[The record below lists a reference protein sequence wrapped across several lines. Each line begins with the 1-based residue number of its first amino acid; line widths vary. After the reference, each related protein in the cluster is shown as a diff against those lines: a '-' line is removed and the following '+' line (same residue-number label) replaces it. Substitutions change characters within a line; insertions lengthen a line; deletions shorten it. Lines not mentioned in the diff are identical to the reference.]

1 MTTKRAPAKKLNSN
15 ELYWRC
21 KELLDL
27 LGDALFSGEMH
38 AADIAYMHSA
48 LARTGDVIHAV
59 AALAT
64 CRRAVRLRAL
74 IAEAE
79 RMRIVEQ
86 VNELKSKL
94 EKNK

>member
-1 MTTKRAPAKKLNSN
+1 MTTKRSPAKKLTSN

-48 LARTGDVIHAV
+48 LARTGDVIKAA
-59 AALAT
+59 AALAPN
-64 CRRAVRLRAL
+64 RRAVRLRAL
-74 IAEAE
+74 ITEAE
-79 RMRIVEQ
+79 RMRIAQEI
-86 VNELKSKL
+86 NELKSKV
-94 EKNK
+94 KNK